1 MSLFGPQIARISAN
15 YWDRLPTVS
24 TPPTSAPTISAS
36 TSASSST
43 VASTIPTAN
52 RSAGE
57 PAPPTS
63 TTTTTTTTVSAS
75 VAPSSSSSG
84 DDPFDLFAN
93 GGLSRW
99 VDVRRIQADL
109 MEGRGG
115 TAGGGNQGGRVSG
128 IGASRA
134 TEEASEAGEPQSTET
149 FMQSLRATL
158 ERSPTEG
165 VASSGAAAA
174 GGGGGSLGP
183 YARAASAAPPE
194 QTSMRNSVTATAVED
209 PIGSIIRTIRSQDGR
224 LGRAPDR
231 TVSMRGSHRSMQRGG
246 GRLRSEEF
254 GASEGYLPQLPESED
269 EQLKLAIA
277 LSLRMSGEGG
287 EVKVGDDVVERE
299 VAAAARASSAQQGFR
314 VDEAESS
321 ASGKEVRGEDEQA
334 CFF

>member
-1 MSLFGPQIARISAN
+1 MNLRSFFLFDPQIARISAN

-43 VASTIPTAN
+43 VAPPTVPTAN

-57 PAPPTS
+57 PVPPIS

-84 DDPFDLFAN
+84 DDPFDLFTD

-109 MEGRGG
+109 MEGRRGTVGG
-115 TAGGGNQGGRVSG
+115 GGRVTG
-128 IGASRA
+128 TGPSR
-134 TEEASEAGEPQSTET
+134 TMEEASEAGEPQSTET

-165 VASSGAAAA
+165 
-174 GGGGGSLGP
+174 GGGGGGGGALGP
-183 YARAASAAPPE
+183 YARAASPVPPE
-194 QTSMRNSVTATAVED
+194 QTSMRNSVTAPSVED

-224 LGRAPDR
+224 LGRVPDR
-231 TVSMRGSHRSMQRGG
+231 TVSMRGNSHRSMQRGG

-277 LSLRMSGEGG
+277 LSLRMGGDGG
-287 EVKVGDDVVERE
+287 EMKAGNGVERE
-299 VAAAARASSAQQGFR
+299 VAAARASSTQQVLRMDG
-314 VDEAESS
+314 AESS
-321 ASGKEVRGEDEQA
+321 ASGKEVRV
-334 CFF
+334 